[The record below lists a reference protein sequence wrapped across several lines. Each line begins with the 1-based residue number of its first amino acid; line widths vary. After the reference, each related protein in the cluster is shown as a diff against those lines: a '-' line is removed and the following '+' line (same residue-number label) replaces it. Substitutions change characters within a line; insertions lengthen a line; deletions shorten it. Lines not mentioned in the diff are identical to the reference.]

1 MHDLSFVKGITGS
14 SLPSHLSDE
23 RITSYPLTKGCK
35 FAGRRVDGS
44 AERKYTRRKQ
54 LEPHQIEYIGVHIE
68 HGKNGKEQK
77 EEKAKYVPILS
88 ISFDLSRPKSEV
100 RDLCCI
106 EKGKESEDISKIRKL
121 KDRIPKGRI

>member
-23 RITSYPLTKGCK
+23 RITTFPLTKGCK

-44 AERKYTRRKQ
+44 AAHRILRIKCVYTRRKR
-54 LEPHQIEYIGVHIE
+54 LEPHQIEFKGVHIE

-88 ISFDLSRPKSEV
+88 ISFDLSRPK
-100 RDLCCI
+100 
-106 EKGKESEDISKIRKL
+106 
-121 KDRIPKGRI
+121 